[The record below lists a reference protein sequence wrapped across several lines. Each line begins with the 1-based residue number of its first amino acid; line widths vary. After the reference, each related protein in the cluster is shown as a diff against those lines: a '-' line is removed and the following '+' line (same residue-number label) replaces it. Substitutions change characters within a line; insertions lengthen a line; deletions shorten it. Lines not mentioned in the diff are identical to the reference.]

1 MLNSVKSFR
10 RAMFGGMATFSIR
23 WLTPFWL
30 CLALLILVA
39 LTAINSVVLAAA
51 GARTGLAPLAFLKMH
66 WPQLTAL
73 ASCMVAVA
81 FSFGA
86 VLFVAELGK
95 PQELT
100 TPGRILVGG
109 FCWMAMIYTILNI
122 LGTAALLMAISH
134 VDWISSSDGVSG
146 ATVVTRTC
154 VAGANSQGWIE
165 GMRNFVVCLFEKMP
179 HAKLQGFATL
189 IILLAGILVGATM
202 IARAVLRS
210 SEQRLHG
217 HWLFMIFS
225 VLTFALNVVAFFG
238 SVLILRG
245 YFGGWTSPAWA
256 HFLAN
261 SAWVWPFLILFSAKV
276 REILVQYVGD
286 VAIYVRP
293 NQLDRFDEV
302 RSQIKE
308 AARSVASSLF
318 TAYSLDTQPGA
329 APEFQY
335 DKIALVGHSLGSVIA
350 YDTLNRLMLDD
361 WLCEGALQV
370 AERTASMVT
379 FGSPLNKTA
388 FLFTIQGKDS
398 LHIRERLASTVQP
411 LIMSY
416 PKFRKLKW
424 INVYSRNDIVSGDL
438 KFYDLPGYQDDPV
451 PDVAVRNVKDRDA
464 AVPLVAHVAYWKNKT
479 VWRELLAQIA
489 P

>member
-1 MLNSVKSFR
+1 
-10 RAMFGGMATFSIR
+10 
-23 WLTPFWL
+23 
-30 CLALLILVA
+30 
-39 LTAINSVVLAAA
+39 
-51 GARTGLAPLAFLKMH
+51 LKLH

-86 VLFVAELGK
+86 ALFVAELGK
-95 PQELT
+95 PQELS

-134 VDWISSSDGVSG
+134 VDWISSSDGLSG
-146 ATVVTRTC
+146 ATVVTRTSL
-154 VAGANSQGWIE
+154 ADTSSQGWIE
-165 GMRNFVVCLFEKMP
+165 GMRNFVVCLFEKMA

-189 IILLAGILVGATM
+189 IILLAGILVGTTM

-210 SEQRLHG
+210 SERRLHG
-217 HWLFMIFS
+217 HWLFMILS

-245 YFGGWTSPAWA
+245 YFGGRTFPAWA

-318 TAYSLDTQPGA
+318 TAYSLDTTQPGA
-329 APEFQY
+329 VPEFQY
-335 DKIALVGHSLGSVIA
+335 EKIALVGHSLGSVIA
-350 YDTLNRLMLDD
+350 YATLNRLMLDD
-361 WLCEGALQV
+361 WLCKGALQV
-370 AERTASMVT
+370 AERTATMVT

-398 LHIRERLASTVQP
+398 LHMRERLASTVQP

-451 PDVAVRNVKDRDA
+451 PDVAVRNIKDRDA

>member
-1 MLNSVKSFR
+1 
-10 RAMFGGMATFSIR
+10 
-23 WLTPFWL
+23 
-30 CLALLILVA
+30 
-39 LTAINSVVLAAA
+39 
-51 GARTGLAPLAFLKMH
+51 
-66 WPQLTAL
+66 
-73 ASCMVAVA
+73 MVAVA

-95 PQELT
+95 PQELS

-122 LGTAALLMAISH
+122 LGTAAVMMAISH
-134 VDWISSSDGVSG
+134 VDWISSYDGVSG
-146 ATVVTRTC
+146 ATVVTHTC

-165 GMRNFVVCLFEKMP
+165 GMRNFVVCLFEKMA
-179 HAKLQGFATL
+179 HAKLQGFATF
-189 IILLAGILVGATM
+189 IILLAGILVGTTM

-210 SEQRLHG
+210 SERRLHG
-217 HWLFMIFS
+217 HWLFMILS

-245 YFGGWTSPAWA
+245 YFGGRTFPAWA
-256 HFLAN
+256 HFLSN

-318 TAYSLDTQPGA
+318 TAYSLDTTQPGA

-370 AERTASMVT
+370 AERTATMVT

-398 LHIRERLASTVQP
+398 LHMRERLASTVQP

-416 PKFRKLKW
+416 P
-424 INVYSRNDIVSGDL
+424 
-438 KFYDLPGYQDDPV
+438 
-451 PDVAVRNVKDRDA
+451 
-464 AVPLVAHVAYWKNKT
+464 
-479 VWRELLAQIA
+479 
-489 P
+489 